1 MKRNKMGKG
10 YRTISNKDIVITD
23 SLFGHYVD
31 MIADTVLPYQWN
43 ILNDRVEGTP
53 RSHCLDNFRI
63 AAGEMDGE
71 FYGAVFQD
79 TDIYKWLEA
88 VSYCIESGKGDRF
101 SALADEVI
109 DVIAR
114 AQQPDGYLNTYYTIV
129 RPAERWTNLL
139 EGHELYS
146 AGHLIEAAV
155 AYFHATGKRTL
166 LDVAIR
172 FADLITET
180 FGPGEYQKHGYPGH
194 QEIELA
200 LVKLYRLTNEKQYLD
215 TARYFIDQRGTSPN
229 YFLSEIEKRN
239 GKGIFPE
246 FKNYDL
252 KYSQAHMPPVRQRS
266 IEGHAV
272 RAMYMCA
279 AMADLALEYN
289 DDALLEA
296 CLALWDS
303 ATEKR
308 MFITGGLGSSG
319 YLERFTS
326 DYDLPNDSAYCETC
340 ASVGLMMFGQRMASL
355 TGDARYYEAVERA
368 LHNTV
373 LAGIS
378 IDGLRYFYVNTLE
391 VRPEVC
397 LPATSMAHVK
407 PVRQE
412 WFSVAC
418 CPTNVARTLAS
429 LGQYIYAKDDD
440 ALYIHQFISSQITTE
455 VAGNSVLL
463 VLEADT
469 IHHGTVHIR
478 SNGSLK
484 LRLRIPEYADHPVYT
499 LNGKSYEPQ
508 IERNYACFDLH
519 GASEIVLDLHV
530 APRWIA
536 ANNEVR
542 ADAGKTAM
550 MMGPFVYCLEETD
563 NDKNLAAIA
572 VLPQTKV
579 ERNCCLTE
587 LPGDMPKLEYEG
599 YRINSGVDRLYGTPA
614 YAMTPVHLTAVPYC
628 LWCNRKPGEMLVWQK
643 VRL

>member
-1 MKRNKMGKG
+1 MGKG

-31 MIADTVLPYQWN
+31 MIAATVLPYQWN

-239 GKGIFPE
+239 
-246 FKNYDL
+246 
-252 KYSQAHMPPVRQRS
+252 
-266 IEGHAV
+266 
-272 RAMYMCA
+272 
-279 AMADLALEYN
+279 
-289 DDALLEA
+289 
-296 CLALWDS
+296 
-303 ATEKR
+303 
-308 MFITGGLGSSG
+308 
-319 YLERFTS
+319 
-326 DYDLPNDSAYCETC
+326 
-340 ASVGLMMFGQRMASL
+340 
-355 TGDARYYEAVERA
+355 
-368 LHNTV
+368 
-373 LAGIS
+373 
-378 IDGLRYFYVNTLE
+378 
-391 VRPEVC
+391 
-397 LPATSMAHVK
+397 
-407 PVRQE
+407 
-412 WFSVAC
+412 
-418 CPTNVARTLAS
+418 
-429 LGQYIYAKDDD
+429 
-440 ALYIHQFISSQITTE
+440 
-455 VAGNSVLL
+455 
-463 VLEADT
+463 
-469 IHHGTVHIR
+469 
-478 SNGSLK
+478 
-484 LRLRIPEYADHPVYT
+484 
-499 LNGKSYEPQ
+499 
-508 IERNYACFDLH
+508 
-519 GASEIVLDLHV
+519 
-530 APRWIA
+530 
-536 ANNEVR
+536 
-542 ADAGKTAM
+542 
-550 MMGPFVYCLEETD
+550 
-563 NDKNLAAIA
+563 
-572 VLPQTKV
+572 
-579 ERNCCLTE
+579 
-587 LPGDMPKLEYEG
+587 
-599 YRINSGVDRLYGTPA
+599 
-614 YAMTPVHLTAVPYC
+614 
-628 LWCNRKPGEMLVWQK
+628 
-643 VRL
+643 